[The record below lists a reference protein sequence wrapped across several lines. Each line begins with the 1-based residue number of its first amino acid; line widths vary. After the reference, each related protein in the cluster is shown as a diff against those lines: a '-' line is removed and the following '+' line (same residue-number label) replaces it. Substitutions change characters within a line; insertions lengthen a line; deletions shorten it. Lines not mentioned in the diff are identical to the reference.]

1 MEFKSLNYLV
11 LLTIACLQWVNKVL
25 LIFKISVAQKG
36 DFTVVAEI
44 NIYLWWNTELKR
56 GSTFSIDLQLPQNP
70 QKSKYIEKWQFCK
83 QKINLW

>member
-25 LIFKISVAQKG
+25 LIFKISVARKG

-70 QKSKYIEKWQFCK
+70 QKSKYIEKWQFFK

>member
-25 LIFKISVAQKG
+25 LIFKISVARKG

-44 NIYLWWNTELKR
+44 NIFMMKH
-56 GSTFSIDLQLPQNP
+56 
-70 QKSKYIEKWQFCK
+70 
-83 QKINLW
+83 